1 MKCISEILDDPEN
14 VYKRYKI
21 DITDVGYYTWRRSK
35 EHLNEQPFGI
45 RISRSIQWDHLFN
58 TCYMLKTA
66 THFSKFFYTSLRYRC
81 ACSINIYVLRFF
93 FKDKLVV
100 TILLFFL
107 LLLIQGNTR
116 KNDYRSW
123 LVYQMCQIG
132 KIQYTREKK
141 CLSEVWSRINF

>member
-1 MKCISEILDDPEN
+1 MTCISEILDDPEN

-21 DITDVGYYTWRRSK
+21 DITDVGYYTWRRPK

-100 TILLFFL
+100 TILLFFSSSYSRKHSKKWL
-107 LLLIQGNTR
+107 SQLTRLPNVSNR
-116 KNDYRSW
+116 KNS
-123 LVYQMCQIG
+123 VHE
-132 KIQYTREKK
+132 REKMF
-141 CLSEVWSRINF
+141 EWSLKSY